1 MRPSFTPT
9 ARSGPRLSV
18 NELETVRAF
27 TGPSKLTLEQEAF
40 VRGIVRDL
48 GVAGEDR
55 SGAAYG
61 VDTVAALNTQARKL
75 ALVVPVGRVY
85 NEALVVMRRRAPG
98 VIVERVN
105 GGYRIRNEALVAP
118 ARELHA
124 FVRSPEF
131 YRSGE
136 WMTINIAE
144 RRGVKVVTYVLPPA
158 AGL

>member
-1 MRPSFTPT
+1 
-9 ARSGPRLSV
+9 V

-27 TGPSKLTLEQEAF
+27 TGPSKLTLEQEAH
-40 VRGIVRDL
+40 VRRIVRDL
-48 GVAGEDR
+48 GAVGEDR

-61 VDTVAALNTQARKL
+61 VDTVVALNTIARRL
-75 ALVVPVGRVY
+75 ALVVPVGYPY
-85 NEALVVMRRRAPG
+85 NEPLVALSRHERPRI
-98 VIVERVN
+98 VIEYVR
-105 GGYRIRNEALVAP
+105 GGYRARNEALVAP

-124 FVRSPEF
+124 FVRSSEF